1 MDAVNDNFQNE
12 RGRKA
17 IDIFVGDRL
26 RTRRVEL
33 ALEQG
38 DLAVS
43 IGTSPEQICAYERGI
58 ERVTPDHLVEFT
70 KLLGVK
76 VTFFFTGA

>member
-1 MDAVNDNFQNE
+1 MDAVNDNFQLE

-38 DLAVS
+38 DLAAS
-43 IGTSPEQICAYERGI
+43 IGTSLEQIRGYERGI
-58 ERVTPDHLVEFT
+58 ERVTPDHLVKFT
-70 KLLGVK
+70 KLLRVK
-76 VTFFFTGA
+76 VTFFFIGA

>member
-1 MDAVNDNFQNE
+1 MDAVNDNFQIE

-33 ALEQG
+33 ALEQR
-38 DLAVS
+38 DLAAS
-43 IGTSPEQICAYERGI
+43 IGTSPEQISAYERGTERITSAHLI
-58 ERVTPDHLVEFT
+58 ELR
-70 KLLGVK
+70 KLLRVK
-76 VTFFFTGA
+76 LTFFFTGV